1 MLKPKTQHGVRPDRA
16 QSSPGNLRDRSN
28 TVRNKSKNQ
37 WDQLSAWDIDDE
49 LDEIGGLSI
58 VSWNKRSAKPKP
70 VPNPNSYTSNSWESY
85 LCTTGTKCSNI
96 DDVKEFVEASLI
108 ARLKPRAHSAP
119 ESQIRQ
125 TKGNEFK
132 EGNPDDSKSKQHNG
146 MYESTKTF
154 DQKRPGKPPTANQ
167 NRSTSGQHT
176 TTVSNGNEL
185 LKKSGGVSVD
195 VTNHSRMSKNAVNM
209 SRLQLTLK
217 DYRHHDLQ
225 PEEQLYT
232 VNGVT
237 VVKTSLARQK
247 RRKHPNSASSFQ
259 TITESDLSLPGEG
272 GTTQDIQDSSNAV
285 KFSYT
290 KSKTPG
296 SAITLHS
303 DTTDSSEEKH
313 LLSAT
318 HGMANGHARLLEHGQ
333 ARLERK
339 LKNLSQ
345 AFNIMESQ
353 DLSVADILHSTPRL
367 ERHICLQQLEE
378 PQRAMNK
385 PHQHTRAKHSYGY
398 DRKRSPTSENSLP
411 PVYDQPSDSRPPSTV
426 NSTQDKKDNSLPRM
440 SSTTGILHDSDR
452 PTEADADSIRAREEF
467 IDGDDESTVVMIRD
481 GVDLNRLTE
490 KTVLRCPIARY
501 KDTKLDLPPKPK
513 TAPSQRA
520 RARSGP
526 STGSARYHKPSSMTV
541 KERISCIVLG
551 KKYTQIR
558 HRGPPGFRANTA
570 KNPLRRAMDT
580 TQKKIS
586 TQYNAK
592 NVANGGSIS
601 YATRTEESD
610 NEPDDG
616 KNLHWQSSL
625 HYLYDLHKTHMCEPN
640 VQTLTESLDRSTPYQ
655 RTAGLKK
662 RSGNS
667 LRQSCPTTCQY
678 MPYSASTLPQE
689 SISALYKLSR
699 RKKTNDFNQLTI
711 GDRTFTV
718 AEFTAAAAARAATAR
733 KKIAS
738 TK

>member
-490 KTVLRCPIARY
+490 KLCQGF
-501 KDTKLDLPPKPK
+501 LP
-513 TAPSQRA
+513 SILE
-520 RARSGP
+520 
-526 STGSARYHKPSSMTV
+526 YHGILSPEALM
-541 KERISCIVLG
+541 
-551 KKYTQIR
+551 

-655 RTAGLKK
+655 RTAGLK
-662 RSGNS
+662 
-667 LRQSCPTTCQY
+667 
-678 MPYSASTLPQE
+678 
-689 SISALYKLSR
+689 LSR

>member
-490 KTVLRCPIARY
+490 K
-501 KDTKLDLPPKPK
+501 
-513 TAPSQRA
+513 
-520 RARSGP
+520 
-526 STGSARYHKPSSMTV
+526 
-541 KERISCIVLG
+541 
-551 KKYTQIR
+551 